1 MGYLRYGVNVNF
13 KDEVTAAKRV
23 NESVEFLAQR
33 LADGHSL
40 YGKNHHEGRSL
51 DIWNMHLVSK
61 S

>member
-13 KDEVTAAKRV
+13 KDEATAAKRV

-40 YGKNHHEGRSL
+40 YGKKKKEIS
-51 DIWNMHLVSK
+51 
-61 S
+61 